1 MKKMTRVEALTLAIT
16 ALTDN
21 TEAVEV
27 LTTIRDSIA
36 KANSRKSDK
45 PTKAQVANMD
55 VKSRLIAHMGDGNR
69 YTVAELVKALDNEF
83 SSQKLSALL
92 RQLILSGDVVREEDK
107 RKAVFRLA

>member
-1 MKKMTRVEALTLAIT
+1 MKKMTRIEALTLAIT

-55 VKSRLIAHMGDGNR
+55 VKSRLIAIMGDGNR
-69 YTVAELVKALDNEF
+69 YTVAELVKAFDNEF

>member
-1 MKKMTRVEALTLAIT
+1 MKKMTRIEALTLAMN

-21 TEAVEV
+21 AEALEV
-27 LTTIRDSIA
+27 LTAIRDSIE

-45 PTKAQVANMD
+45 PSKSQLANMD
-55 VKSRLIAHMGDGNR
+55 VKSRLIDQMGDGNR
-69 YTVAELVKALDNEF
+69 YTVAELVKAFGNEF